1 MKIFDSTTIPRKYK
15 RSAIAIGNFDGV
27 HKGHQKV
34 FQKTKKFSKKNK
46 IKFGILTFTPLPVM
60 FFNKKIKNYRL
71 VSENQKLKL
80 FEKYGVDFI
89 INIKFN
95 RNFSKIHAETFVEKI
110 IYKKINPQFI
120 SVSNNFRFGR
130 KREGDVNLLKKFSY
144 KYDYRLLNIRTFK
157 YKGIIVSSTRIR
169 KSLQNGKIHLANEL
183 LSRTWFVDGLV
194 KKGKKLGRELGYRT
208 CNIHIKNYILPKIGI
223 YVVKILIENNKK
235 TYSGVAYLGS
245 RPTFGGKEVFLEIN
259 LFGIKKNLYKK
270 KLRVY
275 FLKFIRGDQKF
286 KNSAKLIRQMNK
298 DVIFAKKGLKTK
310 LIL

>member
-34 FQKTKKFSKKNK
+34 FQRTKKFSQKNK

-144 KYDYRLLNIRTFK
+144 KYDYRLLNIRAFK

-208 CNIHIKNYILPKIGI
+208 CNIRIKNYILPKIGI
-223 YVVKILIENNKK
+223 YVVKVLIENNKK

-270 KLRVY
+270 KLKVY

>member
-1 MKIFDSTTIPRKYK
+1 MKIFDSTTIPHKYK

-144 KYDYRLLNIRTFK
+144 KYDYRLLNIRAFK

-270 KLRVY
+270 KLKVY